1 MRRLVN
7 SLTGRFLILTIIFV
21 MLAEI
26 LIFVPSVARFRL
38 DYLQNRLELS
48 QIASLTLL
56 ANPTLMVEEELE
68 RELLANAEVLNI
80 VLARDSMRQLILQS
94 DMPSDVAAKFDL
106 RNASAIE
113 LIRDALA
120 TLVGREDRV
129 IRVIGFPVKS
139 GGTMIEVTLEE
150 APLRAAMVDY
160 GLTILRLSLFIS
172 VLTAALLLIVVRF
185 VLVRPI
191 KRVVENM
198 MRYRENPEDMRGIMA
213 PSSSVSELRQAEDAL
228 ADLQTQLTSSLK
240 QKERLAGVGGAVSRI
255 SHDLRNI
262 LTTAQLL
269 ADRFE
274 RSEDP
279 TVKRTAPKLVG
290 SLDRAINLC
299 ERTLAFGKAEEP
311 APTIARQP
319 LKRIVD
325 DVIESDKLRAVE
337 TGVSFSCEISD
348 DLEVAADGEQL
359 YRVFSNLIRNAR
371 QAIDGTKSPGEIR
384 VSAENGGSGC
394 MIFVQDTGP
403 GLPPKAMEYLFKP
416 FQGGVRRGGTG
427 LGLAIAAELVKGHGG
442 ILELVETSKEG
453 TTFRIFL
460 PEQEA
465 VAA

>member
-1 MRRLVN
+1 MVN
-7 SLTGRFLILTIIFV
+7 SLTGRFVILTIIFV
-21 MLAEI
+21 MLAEV

-48 QIASLTLL
+48 QIASLSLL
-56 ANPTLMVEEELE
+56 ADADLMVDPDLE
-68 RELLANAEVLNI
+68 KELLANAEVLNV
-80 VLARDSMRQLILQS
+80 VLRRDSMRQLILAS
-94 DMPSDVAAKFDL
+94 EMPAEVSETFDL
-106 RNASAIE
+106 RDAGFFE
-113 LIRDALA
+113 LIGDALT
-120 TLVGREDRV
+120 TLVRTEDRV
-129 IRVIGFPVKS
+129 IRVIGFPVK
-139 GGTMIEVTLEE
+139 GGGMLIEVTLEE
-150 APLRAAMVDY
+150 GPLRAAMVDY
-160 GLTILRLSLFIS
+160 GFIILRLSLFIS
-172 VLTAALLLIVVRF
+172 VLTAALLLIVMRF

-191 KRVVENM
+191 KRVVDNM
-198 MRYRENPEDMRGIMA
+198 MLYRDNPEDARQIMTPA
-213 PSSSVSELRQAEDAL
+213 SGVSELRQAEEAL

-240 QKERLAGVGGAVSRI
+240 QKDRLAGVGGAVSRI

-311 APTIARQP
+311 APTITRQP
-319 LKRIVD
+319 LKRIVE

-337 TGVSFSCEISD
+337 TGVSFACDIPD
-348 DLEVAADGEQL
+348 DLEVTADGEQL

-371 QAIDGTKSPGEIR
+371 QAIDGTKAPGEIL
-384 VSAENGGSGC
+384 VSAENGGAGC
-394 MIFVQDTGP
+394 TITVRDTGP
-403 GLPPKAMEYLFKP
+403 GLPKKAMEHLFKP

-427 LGLAIAAELVKGHGG
+427 LGLAIAAELVRGHGG
-442 ILELVETSKEG
+442 VLELVETSENG

-460 PEQEA
+460 PDQEA